1 MVFVTL
7 EVDAIAGDGWLIYQG
22 QHDAEVRTTHLGT
35 SNSNLIL
42 TGRQVCILLS
52 CSFLMKF
59 VFRINGGGE
68 GGEGGGHKLLFCLL
82 RRKSRPRT
90 LCSYYLRVGC
100 SGMILD
106 FVLGFFQRSVEV
118 G

>member
-1 MVFVTL
+1 MYSFEL
-7 EVDAIAGDGWLIYQG
+7 FLFDEVCVQNQW
-22 QHDAEVRTTHLGT
+22 
-35 SNSNLIL
+35 
-42 TGRQVCILLS
+42 
-52 CSFLMKF
+52 
-59 VFRINGGGE
+59 GGE
-68 GGEGGGHKLLFCLL
+68 GEGGGHKLLFCLL

>member
-1 MVFVTL
+1 MYSFEL
-7 EVDAIAGDGWLIYQG
+7 FLFDEVCVQNQW
-22 QHDAEVRTTHLGT
+22 
-35 SNSNLIL
+35 
-42 TGRQVCILLS
+42 
-52 CSFLMKF
+52 
-59 VFRINGGGE
+59 GGGN
-68 GGEGGGHKLLFCLL
+68 KLLFCLL
-82 RRKSRPRT
+82 RCKSRPRT

>member
-1 MVFVTL
+1 MYSFEL
-7 EVDAIAGDGWLIYQG
+7 FLFHEVCVQNQWGGRGD
-22 QHDAEVRTTHLGT
+22 
-35 SNSNLIL
+35 
-42 TGRQVCILLS
+42 
-52 CSFLMKF
+52 
-59 VFRINGGGE
+59 INFY
-68 GGEGGGHKLLFCLL
+68 LLFCLL

-106 FVLGFFQRSVEV
+106 FGLGLFQRSVEV

>member
-1 MVFVTL
+1 MYSFEL
-7 EVDAIAGDGWLIYQG
+7 FLFDEVCVQNQWA
-22 QHDAEVRTTHLGT
+22 
-35 SNSNLIL
+35 
-42 TGRQVCILLS
+42 
-52 CSFLMKF
+52 
-59 VFRINGGGE
+59 GGG
-68 GGEGGGHKLLFCLL
+68 GGGGKKILFFFLKC
-82 RRKSRPRT
+82 KSRPRT